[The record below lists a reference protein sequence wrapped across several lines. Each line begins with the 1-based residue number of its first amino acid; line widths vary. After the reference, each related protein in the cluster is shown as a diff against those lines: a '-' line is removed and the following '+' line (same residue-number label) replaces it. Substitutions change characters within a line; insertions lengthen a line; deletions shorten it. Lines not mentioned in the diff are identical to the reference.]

1 MSGEESCAECCVC
14 MEAKPAS
21 QLSSCP
27 NSLPD
32 AKHTVCT
39 ACARE
44 MVVPGV
50 CAHAMCCGLHV
61 SCPVC
66 RIKMCVSGGHLLQ
79 LVVGCE
85 KRMGTRFK
93 RADGPVKWTADLKR
107 HREVGPE
114 LWLRE

>member
-1 MSGEESCAECCVC
+1 MSGEESHVECCVC
-14 MEAKPAS
+14 MEEKPAS

-32 AKHTVCT
+32 AKHPVCA

-44 MVVPGV
+44 MVMPGV
-50 CAHAMCCGLHV
+50 CSNDMCCGLHL

-66 RIKMCVSGGHLLQ
+66 RVKMCVSGAHLLQ

-85 KRMGTRFK
+85 KRAGARFK
-93 RADGPVKWTADLKR
+93 RADGPAKWVADLER
-107 HREVGPE
+107 
-114 LWLRE
+114 LRCEGLS